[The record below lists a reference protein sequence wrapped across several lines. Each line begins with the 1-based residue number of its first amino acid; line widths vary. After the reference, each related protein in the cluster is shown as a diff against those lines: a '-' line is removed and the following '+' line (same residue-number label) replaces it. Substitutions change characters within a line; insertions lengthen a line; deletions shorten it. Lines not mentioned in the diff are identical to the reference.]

1 MGVGKG
7 LTLTCRESYRQT
19 PTGLGPD
26 VISFAGNKLSGSARG
41 GSNENRC
48 AAAGL
53 LLPLLFLFLPWLL
66 TCTAHISVI
75 DPHLCSCSWS

>member
-41 GSNENRC
+41 GSNENR
-48 AAAGL
+48 
-53 LLPLLFLFLPWLL
+53 
-66 TCTAHISVI
+66 
-75 DPHLCSCSWS
+75 